1 VSGKSFGKTVLGWF
15 VVQDNEPEAP
25 APTADE
31 LIAKYSQEEAAGAGA
46 APEEPAP
53 PSVELR
59 GELPR
64 VGPAAAAGGAAVDFK
79 AVYRAASISDEEQA
93 RLEKASGLLQT
104 LPAETPK
111 EVKRQIVE
119 ASLKA
124 FGVPIE
130 AIIEAGAQEIQALDA
145 YIKHGERETQATLS
159 QGSARIQD
167 LERQIADVRRVMEDQ
182 VASQQA
188 LTRASNDEKLRVQAV
203 LEFFGQ
209 EAVARVV
216 KASPKLIEPA

>member
-1 VSGKSFGKTVLGWF
+1 MPGKSFGKTVLGWF
-15 VVQDNEPEAP
+15 VVQEAEAQAP
-25 APTADE
+25 TPTADE
-31 LIAKYSQEEAAGAGA
+31 LIARYSQEEAAAGP
-46 APEEPAP
+46 APDEPAP

-64 VGPAAAAGGAAVDFK
+64 VAPGAAAAGGAAVDFK
-79 AVYRAASISDEEQA
+79 AVYRAASISDEEQG

-159 QGSARIQD
+159 QGSTRIQD

-188 LTRASNDEKLRVQAV
+188 LTRASNEEKLRVQAV

>member
-1 VSGKSFGKTVLGWF
+1 MSGKSFGKTVLGWF
-15 VVQDNEPEAP
+15 VVQEDEPAAP

-31 LIAKYSQEEAAGAGA
+31 LIAKYSQEEAPPAD
-46 APEEPAP
+46 EPAP

-64 VGPAAAAGGAAVDFK
+64 VAAAAGGGGGVDFK
-79 AVYRAASISDEEQA
+79 AVYRAASISDDEQA

-124 FGVPIE
+124 FGVPID

-145 YIKHGERETQATLS
+145 YIKHGERETQATLA
-159 QGSARIQD
+159 QGAARIQD

-188 LTRASNDEKLRVQAV
+188 LTRASNEEKLRVQAV

-216 KASPKLIEPA
+216 RASPKLIEPA

>member
-1 VSGKSFGKTVLGWF
+1 MSGKSFGKTVLGWF
-15 VVQDNEPEAP
+15 VVQEDGPAAPP

-31 LIAKYSQEEAAGAGA
+31 LIAKYSQEEAAPA
-46 APEEPAP
+46 EEPPP
-53 PSVELR
+53 PSVHLT

-64 VGPAAAAGGAAVDFK
+64 VAPSGGSVDFA
-79 AVYRAASISDEEQA
+79 AVYRAAAISDDEQA
-93 RLEKASGLLQT
+93 RLEKASGLLKT
-104 LPAETPK
+104 LPAETPR

-124 FGVPIE
+124 FGVPID
-130 AIIEAGAQEIQALDA
+130 AIIEAGVQQIQALDA
-145 YIKHGERETQATLS
+145 YIHHGERETQATLS
-159 QGSARIQD
+159 QGAARIQD

-188 LTRASNDEKLRVQAV
+188 LTKASNEEKLRVQTV

>member
-15 VVQDNEPEAP
+15 VVQDEAP
-25 APTADE
+25 AAPTPTADE
-31 LIAKYSQEEAAGAGA
+31 LIAKYAHEEEAP
-46 APEEPAP
+46 PEPPP
-53 PSVELR
+53 PSVQLQ

-64 VGPAAAAGGAAVDFK
+64 VAPAGGAVDFV

-93 RLEKASGLLQT
+93 RLEKASGLLST
-104 LPAETPK
+104 LPSETPR

-124 FGVPIE
+124 FGVPID
-130 AIIEAGAQEIQALDA
+130 AIIEAGAQQIQALDA
-145 YIKHGERETQATLS
+145 YIHHGERETQATLS
-159 QGSARIQD
+159 QGAARIQD

-182 VASQQA
+182 VAGQQA
-188 LTRASNDEKLRVQAV
+188 LLRATNEEKLRVQAV

-216 KASPKLIEPA
+216 KTSPKLIEPA